1 MSKSIV
7 TAEEKERLRRQEME
21 SLRNKFLQ
29 TRPENDKALETELR
43 QQTLVPLS
51 PEDLLL
57 RETPKIFPPGSSTA
71 QVPTTDPESEEAQPQ
86 KAADPIPEARGEEPT
101 KELKPRFPTAGVL
114 NPITEVL
121 FKELALQI
129 KAFRSAEPARR
140 ITVSASEEVFSRV
153 SHLHFVERIGK
164 LEIMSY
170 LMERFVPK
178 ERPERLPRFLT
189 RELEDEDQPRHL
201 TFFEDLELAE
211 RLDWLKEKHGFTKV
225 AVVENIVLH
234 VLPPAPFNVPPT
246 KRRRAGLAPMSTR
259 KRQPPVK
266 GNANPQSV

>member
-1 MSKSIV
+1 MSKPTV

-43 QQTLVPLS
+43 QQTQVPLS
-51 PEDLLL
+51 PEDLVLK
-57 RETPKIFPPGSSTA
+57 ETPKILPSGSSTG
-71 QVPTTDPESEEAQPQ
+71 QVPTSDPESEEAQPQ
-86 KAADPIPEARGEEPT
+86 KAADLIPEARGEEPT
-101 KELKPRFPTAGVL
+101 KEPKPRFPTAGVL
-114 NPITEVL
+114 NPTTEVL

-178 ERPERLPRFLT
+178 ERPEKLPR
-189 RELEDEDQPRHL
+189 
-201 TFFEDLELAE
+201 
-211 RLDWLKEKHGFTKV
+211 
-225 AVVENIVLH
+225 
-234 VLPPAPFNVPPT
+234 
-246 KRRRAGLAPMSTR
+246 
-259 KRQPPVK
+259 
-266 GNANPQSV
+266 

>member
-1 MSKSIV
+1 VSKSTV

-43 QQTLVPLS
+43 QQTEVPLS
-51 PEDLLL
+51 PGDLLSK
-57 RETPKIFPPGSSTA
+57 ETPKIFSPGSSTA
-71 QVPTTDPESEEAQPQ
+71 QVPATDPESEEEQPQ
-86 KAADPIPEARGEEPT
+86 KVANPILEARGGERT
-101 KELKPRFPTAGVL
+101 KDPKPRFPTAGVL
-114 NPITEVL
+114 NPTTGVL

-129 KAFRSAEPARR
+129 KAYRTAEPGRR
-140 ITVSASEEVFSRV
+140 ITVSVSEEVFSRV

-178 ERPERLPRFLT
+178 ERPEKLPRFLA

-201 TFFEDLELAE
+201 TFFEDLELAQ
-211 RLDWLKEKHGFTKV
+211 RLDWLKERHGFTKV

-246 KRRRAGLAPMSTR
+246 KRRRVGLVSMSMR
-259 KRQPPVK
+259 KRQPAAK
-266 GNANPQSV
+266 GDANPQSV

>member
-1 MSKSIV
+1 VSKPTV

-43 QQTLVPLS
+43 QQTPVPLS

-57 RETPKIFPPGSSTA
+57 KETPKTFSPESSTGQA
-71 QVPTTDPESEEAQPQ
+71 PATDPEGEVAQPQ
-86 KAADPIPEARGEEPT
+86 KAADPIPEARGEEPI
-101 KELKPRFPTAGVL
+101 KEPKPRFPTIGVL
-114 NPITEVL
+114 SPTTEVL
-121 FKELALQI
+121 FKELAAQI
-129 KAFRSAEPARR
+129 KAFRGAEPARR

-178 ERPERLPRFLT
+178 ERPEKLPRFLT

-211 RLDWLKEKHGFTKV
+211 RLDWLKERHGFTKV

-259 KRQPPVK
+259 KRHLQ
-266 GNANPQSV
+266 

>member
-1 MSKSIV
+1 
-7 TAEEKERLRRQEME
+7 
-21 SLRNKFLQ
+21 
-29 TRPENDKALETELR
+29 
-43 QQTLVPLS
+43 VP
-51 PEDLLL
+51 
-57 RETPKIFPPGSSTA
+57 A
-71 QVPTTDPESEEAQPQ
+71 TDPESEEVEPQ
-86 KAADPIPEARGEEPT
+86 KVANPILEERREQPP
-101 KELKPRFPTAGVL
+101 KEPKPRFPTAGVL
-114 NPITEVL
+114 NPTTEVL
-121 FKELALQI
+121 FQELALQI

-140 ITVSASEEVFSRV
+140 ITVSVSEEVFSRV
-153 SHLHFVERIGK
+153 SHLHFVERVGK

-178 ERPERLPRFLT
+178 ERPEKLPRFLA

-246 KRRRAGLAPMSTR
+246 KRRRAGLAPTGTR
-259 KRQPPVK
+259 KRQPAAK
-266 GNANPQSV
+266 GDANPQSV

>member
-1 MSKSIV
+1 M
-7 TAEEKERLRRQEME
+7 
-21 SLRNKFLQ
+21 
-29 TRPENDKALETELR
+29 
-43 QQTLVPLS
+43 
-51 PEDLLL
+51 
-57 RETPKIFPPGSSTA
+57 
-71 QVPTTDPESEEAQPQ
+71 DPESEEAQPQ
-86 KAADPIPEARGEEPT
+86 KVANPILEARGEEPT
-101 KELKPRFPTAGVL
+101 KEPKPRFPTAGIL
-114 NPITEVL
+114 NPTTEVL

-178 ERPERLPRFLT
+178 EHPEKLPRFLT